1 MRTAIAQAGAERVLL
16 ILAQGGAQRI
26 VARATTSGDTVTV
39 HLRDEAVAETVRQG
53 NKRVSRV
60 SGVVEKQG
68 VELRA

>member
-39 HLRDEAVAETVRQG
+39 HLGDEAVAETVRQG

-60 SGVVEKQG
+60 SGVVEEQG